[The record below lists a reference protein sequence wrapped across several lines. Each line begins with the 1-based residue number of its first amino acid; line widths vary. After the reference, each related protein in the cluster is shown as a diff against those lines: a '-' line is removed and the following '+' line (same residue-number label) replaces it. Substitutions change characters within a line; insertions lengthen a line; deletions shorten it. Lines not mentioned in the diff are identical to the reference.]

1 VALRPAV
8 EETTETQL
16 YERHAGRV
24 FAYCFARVGS
34 RNVAEW
40 AVTATFDRA
49 RDALSNGGLSEPEL
63 DWLLRTAD
71 KFCSPRLRLRSGAL
85 DASGALVLADWD
97 GLTFDEIA
105 ARLEASREQLD
116 RARGELSPWRR
127 VLGVLNLGPLVAWAK
142 GALTGATTVN
152 AVAAALAFT
161 GAVVVVGTPIADRLH
176 DAVAPG
182 HQSPAPA
189 RSEHGASAPVSSS
202 QGRAGRP
209 AAVPASGAQASPVRA
224 KGPGPSPGA
233 SPLASAP
240 VQAGAQPSSTPSG
253 TAGQPGA
260 TTTGAAPPASSPAAP
275 AVLVPTGPSAPG
287 AEIPTTSEP
296 APTVPTATAPAPLPA
311 PPPVPDTSS
320 LPVPTDETP
329 TVPAPPDLGQVDVP
343 SVPAAPSAPSTPD
356 VPTAPTLP

>member
-1 VALRPAV
+1 MVTLRPAV

-24 FAYCFARVGS
+24 FAYCFARVGT

-49 RDALSNGGLSEPEL
+49 RDALRNGGLSEPEL

-71 KFCSPRLRLRSGAL
+71 KFCGPRLRLRGGAL

-127 VLGVLNLGPLVAWAK
+127 VLGVLNLGPLLSWAK
-142 GALTGATTVN
+142 DAFTGATAVK
-152 AVAAALAFT
+152 AVAAAVAFT
-161 GAVVVVGTPIADRLH
+161 GAVVVVGTPVGDLLH
-176 DAVAPG
+176 DAVAPAP
-182 HQSPAPA
+182 QSRSPA
-189 RSEHGASAPVSSS
+189 RSEPGAPAPVSSP
-202 QGRAGRP
+202 GRAGRP
-209 AAVPASGAQASPVRA
+209 ATAPVYGTLPSPVRA
-224 KGPGPSPGA
+224 KGRPTRSRSGPGA
-233 SPLASAP
+233 
-240 VQAGAQPSSTPSG
+240 AQSSTAAVQGGSEASPPPSG
-253 TAGQPGA
+253 ATGQPGA
-260 TTTGAAPPASSPAAP
+260 TSTGAAAPASSPTAP
-275 AVLVPTGPSAPG
+275 AVSVPTAPSAS
-287 AEIPTTSEP
+287 TTQT
-296 APTVPTATAPAPLPA
+296 PTVPEPTLTVPTSTTPVPLPA
-311 PPPVPDTSS
+311 PPPAPDTSS

-343 SVPAAPSAPSTPD
+343 SVPDAPSAP
-356 VPTAPTLP
+356 TAPSLP

>member
-1 VALRPAV
+1 MRPAV
-8 EETTETQL
+8 EENTETQL

-24 FAYCFARVGS
+24 FAYCFARVGT

-49 RDALSNGGLSEPEL
+49 RDALQNGGLSEPEL

-71 KFCSPRLRLRSGAL
+71 KFCGPRLRLRSGAL

-127 VLGVLNLGPLVAWAK
+127 VLGVLNLGPLVSWAK
-142 GALTGATTVN
+142 GAFTGAS
-152 AVAAALAFT
+152 AVKAIAAAVAFT
-161 GAVVVVGTPIADRLH
+161 GAVVVVGTPIGDRLH

-182 HQSPAPA
+182 QQSPAPA
-189 RSEHGASAPVSSS
+189 RSEPGGAAPVSSS
-202 QGRAGRP
+202 PGRAGRP
-209 AAVPASGAQASPVRA
+209 GVTPAYGAQATPVRA
-224 KGPGPSPGA
+224 KGTPARSGPGA
-233 SPLASAP
+233 ARSTSAP
-240 VQAGAQPSSTPSG
+240 GQAGAEPSSAPSG
-253 TAGQPGA
+253 TAGQPI
-260 TTTGAAPPASSPAAP
+260 TPTGAASPSSSPAAP
-275 AVLVPTGPSAPG
+275 AVSVPTVSAP
-287 AEIPTTSEP
+287 AAQTPTAPEP
-296 APTVPTATAPAPLPA
+296 TLTVPTSTTPAPLPA
-311 PPPVPDTSS
+311 PPPAPDTSS

-329 TVPAPPDLGQVDVP
+329 TVPAPDLGQVDVP

-356 VPTAPTLP
+356 VPTAPSLP

>member
-71 KFCSPRLRLRSGAL
+71 KFCGPRLRLRSGAL

-142 GALTGATTVN
+142 GAFTGASTVN

-161 GAVVVVGTPIADRLH
+161 GAVVVVGTPIGDRLH

-182 HQSPAPA
+182 QQSPSPA
-189 RSEHGASAPVSSS
+189 RSEPGGAAAPVSSS
-202 QGRAGRP
+202 PGRAGRP
-209 AAVPASGAQASPVRA
+209 ATAPVYGTLPSPVRA
-224 KGPGPSPGA
+224 KGGPTRLRSGPGA
-233 SPLASAP
+233 SQSTSAAVQGGAEASP
-240 VQAGAQPSSTPSG
+240 PPSG
-253 TAGQPGA
+253 ATGQPGA
-260 TTTGAAPPASSPAAP
+260 TSTGAAAPASSPTAP
-275 AVLVPTGPSAPG
+275 TVSVPTAPSAPVTQT
-287 AEIPTTSEP
+287 PTAPEP
-296 APTVPTATAPAPLPA
+296 TLTVPTSTTPAPLPA

-343 SVPAAPSAPSTPD
+343 SVPDAPSAP
-356 VPTAPTLP
+356 TAPSLP